1 MQTSLGK
8 DEPPRVAQ
16 KAEQR
21 LKGLRR
27 QRQRDAIV
35 RGDTLDTLVG
45 IERERIKLI
54 HLYSLQRL
62 WGF

>member
-35 RGDTLDTLVG
+35 RGDTLVG